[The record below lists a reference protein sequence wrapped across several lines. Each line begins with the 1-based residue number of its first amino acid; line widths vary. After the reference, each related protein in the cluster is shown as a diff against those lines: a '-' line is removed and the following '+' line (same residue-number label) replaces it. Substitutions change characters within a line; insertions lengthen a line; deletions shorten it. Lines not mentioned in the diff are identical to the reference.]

1 MTATDVMF
9 MGWLGPDRLAAGA
22 LGTNLYFPFLILG
35 IGFLSAV
42 APMVARELGRNAH
55 SVREVR
61 RTAHQGFWAAM
72 ILSVP
77 SLAILWNA
85 GPILVAF
92 GQEPRLAA
100 DATSYV
106 RAMMWSLPLFLL
118 FVAMRAFVSAL
129 ERPGAALAAV
139 LVAFVVNAGANY
151 VLVFGHFGFPR
162 LELVGSGL
170 ATTIAVAVMFAVI
183 AGVALIDRRMR
194 RYHVFGRFWRAD
206 GARLVELTRLGLPL
220 GLTLFFE
227 SSVFYAAVFLMGI
240 IGASSLAAHSIA
252 IQIASL
258 TFMIP
263 LGLAQAASVRVGR
276 AFGAE
281 DAAGVRR
288 AGWIA
293 FGLGVGAMAI
303 AALVMIAAPRLL
315 ISAFMDV
322 ANPANAEVVGLAVGF
337 LAIAALFQLA
347 DGAQATGSGML
358 RGLHDTRVPMIY
370 ALIGYWGVGLPLG
383 ALLAFRAGWK
393 GVGIWTG
400 LAAALTVVAILMVM
414 RWIKLTRAL
423 PRA

>member
-1 MTATDVMF
+1 MPQPADQPSPLREEFVATLRLAWPLALTNVAQTGMTATDVMF

-61 RTAHQGFWAAM
+61 RTARQGFWAAI

-85 GPILVAF
+85 GPILIAF
-92 GQEPRLAA
+92 GQEPRLVA

-106 RAMMWSLPLFLL
+106 HAMMWSLPLFLL

-139 LVAFVVNAGANY
+139 LVAFVVNAAANY

-194 RYHVFGRFWRAD
+194 RYHVFGRFWLAD
-206 GARLVELTRLGLPL
+206 GARLAELTRLGLPL

-227 SSVFYAAVFLMGI
+227 SSVFYAAVFVMGI
-240 IGASSLAAHSIA
+240 IGASSLAAHAIA
-252 IQIASL
+252 IQIASM
-258 TFMIP
+258 TFMISS
-263 LGLAQAASVRVGR
+263 ASRR
-276 AFGAE
+276 
-281 DAAGVRR
+281 RR
-288 AGWIA
+288 ACA
-293 FGLGVGAMAI
+293 S
-303 AALVMIAAPRLL
+303 AALSARRMRRACAAPAGSP
-315 ISAFMDV
+315 SAS
-322 ANPANAEVVGLAVGF
+322 A
-337 LAIAALFQLA
+337 
-347 DGAQATGSGML
+347 SG
-358 RGLHDTRVPMIY
+358 
-370 ALIGYWGVGLPLG
+370 
-383 ALLAFRAGWK
+383 
-393 GVGIWTG
+393 
-400 LAAALTVVAILMVM
+400 
-414 RWIKLTRAL
+414 RWRS
-423 PRA
+423 PRSS